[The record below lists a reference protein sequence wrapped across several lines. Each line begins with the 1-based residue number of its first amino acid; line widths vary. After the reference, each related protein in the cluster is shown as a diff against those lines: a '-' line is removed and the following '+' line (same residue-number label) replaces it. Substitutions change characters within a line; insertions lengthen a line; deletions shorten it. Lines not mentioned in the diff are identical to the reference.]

1 MSVFDPQ
8 GPTKGGYIMDCES
21 LHLYF
26 DGELDTVAAI
36 AFERHLETC
45 AQCRADLAEFRAIRR
60 HLQDELTRMPAGESF
75 EQKIHSGLDA
85 DPANEAPIRRRGWNW
100 QKLAVAAAM
109 VAMVS
114 SGTTFYLE
122 QPSEESLWTHGI
134 VNAHERALLAGH
146 TIDVASSS
154 RHTVKPWFSGKTTI
168 APLVADL
175 SDVGYPLIGG
185 RLDVPLDR
193 AMPVIVYGA
202 GPHLIS
208 LYMRPADGESG
219 PHLAKLDGFSVLGWR
234 QGGFAFT
241 AVSDADGT
249 ELGKFQQAFALK
261 AVTLR

>member
-1 MSVFDPQ
+1 MSIFN
-8 GPTKGGYIMDCES
+8 PTDFLMDCES

-26 DGELDTVAAI
+26 DGELDTVAAL
-36 AFERHLETC
+36 AFEKHLETC
-45 AQCRADLAEFRAIRR
+45 AQCRADLAEFREIRR
-60 HLQDELTRMPAGESF
+60 HLQGELTRVPASDALRG
-75 EQKIHSGLDA
+75 KIAAGLAAGDE
-85 DPANEAPIRRRGWNW
+85 EARPVRPRGWSW
-100 QKLAVAAAM
+100 QKFAVAAAM

-175 SDVGYPLIGG
+175 SDSGFPLIGG

-193 AMPVIVYGA
+193 AMPAIVYQAGA
-202 GPHLIS
+202 HLIS
-208 LYMRPADGESG
+208 LYMRPAEGESA
-219 PHLAKLDGFSVLGWR
+219 PKLRKIDGFSVLAWR
-234 QGGFAFT
+234 RNGFAFT
-241 AVSDADGT
+241 AVSDADGA
-249 ELGKFQQAFALK
+249 EVGKFQQAFAAK
-261 AVTLR
+261 AATMP

>member
-1 MSVFDPQ
+1 MSVFN
-8 GPTKGGYIMDCES
+8 PTDFIMDCES

-26 DGELDTVAAI
+26 DGELDTVAAL
-36 AFERHLETC
+36 AFEKHLETC
-45 AQCRADLAEFRAIRR
+45 AQCRAELAEFREIRR
-60 HLQDELTRMPAGESF
+60 HLQNELTRMPASDDLR
-75 EQKIHSGLDA
+75 QKLQAGLAAED
-85 DPANEAPIRRRGWNW
+85 DEALPIRRRGWNW

-122 QPSEESLWTHGI
+122 QPSEESLWAHGI

-175 SDVGYPLIGG
+175 TDAGFPLIGG

-193 AMPVIVYGA
+193 AMPAIIYGA
-202 GPHLIS
+202 GAHLIS
-208 LYMRPADGESG
+208 LYMRPADGATA
-219 PHLAKLDGFSVLGWR
+219 PKLQKIDGFSVLTWR
-234 QGGFAFT
+234 QSGFAFT
-241 AVSDADGT
+241 AVSDADGA
-249 ELGKFQQAFALK
+249 EVGKFQQAFAAK
-261 AVTLR
+261 AATMP

>member
-1 MSVFDPQ
+1 MSVFDPL
-8 GPTKGGYIMDCES
+8 GYIMDCES

-26 DGELDTVAAI
+26 DGELDTVSAI
-36 AFERHLETC
+36 AFEKHLETC

-60 HLQDELTRMPAGESF
+60 HLQSELTRMPAGDGLQ
-75 EQKIHSGLDA
+75 QKIQSSLDA
-85 DPANEAPIRRRGWNW
+85 EHQDETPVRRRAGSW
-100 QKLAVAAAM
+100 QKFAIAVVV

-114 SGTTFYLE
+114 SGTTHYLE
-122 QPSEESLWTHGI
+122 QPSEESLWVYGI

-175 SDVGYPLIGG
+175 GDAGFPLIGG
-185 RLDVPLDR
+185 RLDVPVDR
-193 AMPVIVYGA
+193 AMPAIVYGA

-208 LYMRPADGESG
+208 LYMRPAGGEAA
-219 PHLAKLDGFSVLGWR
+219 PHLAKLDGFSVLTWR
-234 QGGFAFT
+234 QNGFAFT

-249 ELGKFQQAFALK
+249 ELGKFQQAFAAK
-261 AVTLR
+261 AATMP

>member
-1 MSVFDPQ
+1 MSVFDPM
-8 GPTKGGYIMDCES
+8 GFIMDCES

-26 DGELDTVAAI
+26 DGELDTVSAI

-60 HLQDELTRMPAGESF
+60 HLQSELTRMPAGEGL
-75 EQKIHSGLDA
+75 QRKIQSDLDA
-85 DPANEAPIRRRGWNW
+85 DSEDETPVRRRAGTW
-100 QKLAVAAAM
+100 QKMALAAAV

-122 QPSEESLWTHGI
+122 QPSEESLWVHGI

-154 RHTVKPWFSGKTTI
+154 RHTVKPWFTGKTTI

-175 SDVGYPLIGG
+175 SDAGFPLIGG
-185 RLDVPLDR
+185 RLDVPIDR
-193 AMPVIVYGA
+193 AMPAIVYGA

-208 LYMRPADGESG
+208 LYMRAAGGESV
-219 PHLAKLDGFSVLGWR
+219 PRLEKIDGFSVLTWK

-241 AVSDADGT
+241 AVSDADGA
-249 ELGKFQQAFALK
+249 EVAKFQQAFAAK
-261 AVTLR
+261 AAIMP

>member
-1 MSVFDPQ
+1 MSAFDPM
-8 GPTKGGYIMDCES
+8 GFIMDCET

-26 DGELDTVAAI
+26 DGELDAVAAL
-36 AFERHLETC
+36 AFEKHLETC
-45 AQCRADLAEFRAIRR
+45 AQCRADLAEFREIRR
-60 HLQDELTRMPAGESF
+60 HLHNELSRMPAGDGLR
-75 EQKIHSGLDA
+75 QKIEHDLAAGDEDA
-85 DPANEAPIRRRGWNW
+85 VPIRRRGWNW

-109 VAMVS
+109 IAMIS

-122 QPSEESLWTHGI
+122 QPSEQSLWTHGI
-134 VNAHERALLAGH
+134 VTAHERALLAGH

>member
-1 MSVFDPQ
+1 MSAFDPM
-8 GPTKGGYIMDCES
+8 GYIMDCES

-26 DGELDTVAAI
+26 DGELDTVSAL
-36 AFERHLETC
+36 AFEKHLETC
-45 AQCRADLAEFRAIRR
+45 AQCRTELAEFREIRR
-60 HLQDELTRMPAGESF
+60 HLQNELTRMPASDGLR
-75 EQKIHSGLDA
+75 QKIQSGLDA
-85 DPANEAPIRRRGWNW
+85 EEETPIRRRGWNW

-109 VAMVS
+109 IAMVS

-146 TIDVASSS
+146 EIDVVSSN

-175 SDVGYPLIGG
+175 ADAGFPLIGG

-193 AMPVIVYGA
+193 AMPAVIYRAGA
-202 GPHLIS
+202 HLIS
-208 LYMRPADGESG
+208 LYMRPADGETA
-219 PHLAKLDGFSVLGWR
+219 PRLQKIDGFSVLAWR
-234 QGGFAFT
+234 QNGFAFT

-249 ELGKFQQAFALK
+249 EVGKFQQAFAAK
-261 AVTLR
+261 AATMP

>member
-1 MSVFDPQ
+1 MSVFDPL
-8 GPTKGGYIMDCES
+8 GFIMDCES

-36 AFERHLETC
+36 AFEKHLETC

-60 HLQDELTRMPAGESF
+60 HLQSELTRMPAGEGL
-75 EQKIHSGLDA
+75 QQRIQRDLDA
-85 DPANEAPIRRRGWNW
+85 DSEDEMPIRRRAGTW
-100 QKLAVAAAM
+100 QTLALAAAV

-122 QPSEESLWTHGI
+122 QPSEESLWVHGI

-154 RHTVKPWFSGKTTI
+154 RHTVKPWFTGKTTI

-175 SDVGYPLIGG
+175 SDVGFPLIGG
-185 RLDVPLDR
+185 RLDVPVDR
-193 AMPVIVYGA
+193 AMPAIIYGA

-208 LYMRPADGESG
+208 LYMRAAGGESA
-219 PHLAKLDGFSVLGWR
+219 PRLEKIDGFSILTWK
-234 QGGFAFT
+234 QSGFAFT
-241 AVSDADGT
+241 AVSDADGA
-249 ELGKFQQAFALK
+249 EMAKFQQAFSAK
-261 AVTLR
+261 AATMP

>member
-1 MSVFDPQ
+1 MSVFDPL
-8 GPTKGGYIMDCES
+8 GFIMDCES

-36 AFERHLETC
+36 AFEKHLETC

-60 HLQDELTRMPAGESF
+60 HLQSELTRMPAGDAL
-75 EQKIHSGLDA
+75 QRKIHASLDA
-85 DPANEAPIRRRGWNW
+85 EHEDEAPIRRRSRTW
-100 QKLAVAAAM
+100 QKFAIAAAV

-122 QPSEESLWTHGI
+122 QPSEESLWVHGI

-154 RHTVKPWFSGKTTI
+154 RHTVKPWFTGKTTI

-175 SDVGYPLIGG
+175 SDVGFPLIGG
-185 RLDVPLDR
+185 RLDVPTDR
-193 AMPVIVYGA
+193 AMPAIVYGA

-208 LYMRPADGESG
+208 LYMRPAGGESA
-219 PHLAKLDGFSVLGWR
+219 PHLQKLDGFSVLTWR
-234 QGGFAFT
+234 QSGFAFT
-241 AVSDADGT
+241 AVSDADGA
-249 ELGKFQQAFALK
+249 ELGKFQEAFAAK
-261 AVTLR
+261 AATMP

>member
-1 MSVFDPQ
+1 MSAFDPM
-8 GPTKGGYIMDCES
+8 GFIMDCET

-26 DGELDTVAAI
+26 DGELDTVSAL
-36 AFERHLETC
+36 AFEKHLETC
-45 AQCRADLAEFRAIRR
+45 AQCRADLAEFREIRR
-60 HLQDELTRMPAGESF
+60 HLQDELTRMPASDGLR
-75 EQKIHSGLDA
+75 QKIQAGLDSDA
-85 DPANEAPIRRRGWNW
+85 AEPPIRRRGWNW

-122 QPSEESLWTHGI
+122 QPSEESLWAHGI

-168 APLVADL
+168 APLVVDL
-175 SDVGYPLIGG
+175 SDVGFPLVGG

-193 AMPVIVYGA
+193 AMPAIVYGA
-202 GPHLIS
+202 GAHLIS
-208 LYMRPADGESG
+208 LYMRPAAGDAS
-219 PHLAKLDGFSVLGWR
+219 PQLQKIDGFSLLTWR
-234 QGGFAFT
+234 QSGFAFT

-249 ELGKFQQAFALK
+249 EVGKFQQAFSAK
-261 AVTLR
+261 AVTMP